1 LLAVLCVL
9 QPAVLLMPPGQ
20 KQWRTRTSRWAAACG
35 TSVGTNRN
43 TDTGAGQT
51 THSSFERGAVDRECR
66 PNGGWECEAVHK
78 LITLAADRVHVLTW
92 GCSKSTADRVH
103 VHT

>member
-1 LLAVLCVL
+1 MEDSYFQVGGSLRDFC
-9 QPAVLLMPPGQ
+9 GH
-20 KQWRTRTSRWAAACG
+20 KQEYRHRGRAD
-35 TSVGTNRN
+35 N
-43 TDTGAGQT
+43 

-92 GCSKSTADRVH
+92 GCSKLTADRVH